1 MRLRYIF
8 GSVRARAVV
17 ASSGLDVVA
26 VGVVALLGVV
36 VAAVLALLSVGNT
49 SSSGTAAI
57 GSLSSNISVSSS
69 DGG

>member
-36 VAAVLALLSVGNT
+36 VPRILSVGNT